1 MQPNICC
8 ENWHLSLLLLGYF
21 GRPWRNIWMPYSVL
35 TLAKAKSCA
44 SLSARY
50 LIHKLFTKDVL
61 IQSNVYGSL
70 KHGLYALDPN
80 KISALQGLLH
90 VEYVWINKSQLCFK
104 RRAERRIHSGCVCS
118 GENGTFTESLIR
130 VQQGARSWIVFLSA
144 FGFLGLIA
152 LSWMALLDR
161 KGVIDC
167 SSLLWT
173 ARGMKTQNTFIDWG
187 ARSKLKGFIHLQ
199 KCQQKHR
206 RLIYKFF
213 LCTLA

>member
-21 GRPWRNIWMPYSVL
+21 GRPWRNIRMPYSVL

-90 VEYVWINKSQLCFK
+90 VEYVWINKSQLCLREGQK
-104 RRAERRIHSGCVCS
+104 E
-118 GENGTFTESLIR
+118 ESIQ
-130 VQQGARSWIVFLSA
+130 VVFVLGRMELLLSPSLEYSKEQDHELY
-144 FGFLGLIA
+144 FSLHLG
-152 LSWMALLDR
+152 S
-161 KGVIDC
+161 
-167 SSLLWT
+167 
-173 ARGMKTQNTFIDWG
+173 
-187 ARSKLKGFIHLQ
+187 
-199 KCQQKHR
+199 
-206 RLIYKFF
+206 
-213 LCTLA
+213 